1 MEKKEITILDLVK
14 IAARWIWVLVLGAV
28 LCAGIAYFYSTKMV
42 TPMYSSSSKFVIQT
56 KGQDAESDV
65 LESQRTVAF
74 AQLAVGTYVD
84 IVNTRDFADEVAFY
98 MNGGVKERTYSP
110 EGIKSIV
117 NTYIKHGMIADG
129 GMIEGGR
136 LDSIIDKLCDSG
148 MIDESYKYAPVA
160 DVVEEFIMNKE
171 VAAKLNDEE
180 IGKRV
185 QEALKDQTWI
195 PDYIL
200 QEAELYSGDTE
211 EKVLELKK
219 VGLGE
224 GNTFNGNK
232 EYKATTVR
240 PKLSFG
246 TAEESTTFTITTKS
260 PDANEAYALA
270 RVCEIIV
277 ADYIESLY
285 PGVGLVATI
294 DSAVLNENP
303 TNNNTFLFTLIGLVA
318 GFVLAFVIVYII
330 ELSDNRVKNED
341 DLAAKTGLSVVGI
354 IPDTQIE
361 KNSSYAYEK
370 RIQH

>member
-14 IAARWIWVLVLGAV
+14 IAARWLWVLILGAV
-28 LCAGIAYFYSTKMV
+28 ACALIAYFYSTKMV
-42 TPMYSSSSKFVIQT
+42 TPMYSSSSKYVVQT

-65 LESQRTVAF
+65 LESQRGVAF

-98 MNGGVKERTYSP
+98 MNGGVKERVYSD

-171 VAAKLNDEE
+171 VAAKLSDEE
-180 IGKRV
+180 IGRRV
-185 QEALKDQTWI
+185 SEILKDETWV

-200 QEAELYSGDTE
+200 QKAELYHGDNE
-211 EKVLELKK
+211 EKVLKLKDI
-219 VGLGE
+219 GLGE
-224 GNTFNGNK
+224 GQAFGGN
-232 EYKATTVR
+232 EYTSAIKS
-240 PKLSFG
+240 KLSFG

-260 PDANEAYALA
+260 ADPKEAYAIA
-270 RVCEIIV
+270 KVCEIIV
-277 ADYIESLY
+277 ADYIESVY

-294 DSAVLNENP
+294 DSAVFNESP
-303 TNNNTFLFTLIGLVA
+303 INNNTFLLTLIGFVA
-318 GFVLAFVIVYII
+318 GFVLAFVICYII
-330 ELSDNRVKNED
+330 ELADNRVKNED

-370 RIQH
+370 RIQR